1 MAIPHF
7 GFQGISKGKGQNIIA
22 SASYMARMKMKDQQE
37 ADPNK
42 KIKKSFSTTKDHYLT
57 MMMLPDRAPIEYQ
70 DPETCWNDLNAVEK
84 DRLAVRFL
92 LPIPKELTKEQGIE
106 LAKEWAYQEFV
117 SKGSVVQLSF
127 HLEKDNNNNFH
138 CHGLGSYRQL
148 VNGKWAEVKSRKL
161 YIDENGEPLEKVDT
175 PKLKNGKLQYNKDGS
190 IKFVKG
196 WQRLEYDKTGQ
207 PLLHEDGT
215 PFLKDIRIPELNP
228 DGTQATTK
236 NGKYRKLAWKERKL
250 QFTDLERKTASYEA
264 RMLWQDVQNEYYRK
278 HNIKDEKGNILQV
291 DLRSYAE
298 QDKDKPEEERRIPTK
313 HQGIGPAAELIKEEN
328 RKEMQRRKDIVNRK
342 KLAQKIDSNIKV
354 ITDYVEQDLK
364 PEEMYVSDY
373 MQPIKEAI
381 SLKNEIAD
389 EAHKILLDGYETTG
403 EEIRNLQK
411 QKTLS
416 DREQARLHLL
426 QDNKTSWEKSVHKI
440 NTIRNYNGTVNL
452 ESHCRKTWRGLTGW
466 KRYGY
471 VKNRNKRQAE
481 IYKSYLIH
489 KGQIDPTEQN
499 PDLSLPEKV
508 TLNQALYSIINGN
521 SVPGM
526 KASYD
531 KKLSAQQNTRNTAA
545 LTFAKWK
552 DNVTS
557 DLHTPPATSDFEIMT
572 VIQTVPERVTQLA
585 TDSKRIYYSAVP
597 HDYSMEQDHQR
608 YLTRMLEID
617 EAERL
622 AEEQR
627 RKAEADRRAAELER
641 IRKEEADRRAAEEK
655 RKAEEARKE
664 AERLAKE
671 QAEADRRAAEEK
683 RKAEETRKEAE
694 RLAKEQAEADQPA
707 AWSREEY
714 DRLSSIAKND
724 LEAYREAVIKHLSD
738 SEYTAKLNNY
748 NDYKELRDPVDAAY
762 QKWQAIKK
770 EEEEEARRK
779 TEESYFYNYEPNQDR
794 IDYYELRYNQEE
806 RIFNVKFKK
815 QFPDFPDGKVPEE
828 PDQADIEHT
837 IRQKYGKRQA
847 NLLIKD
853 TANLKFENKE
863 VLLENYKNSAAARNA
878 YWKLKPTDD
887 DPGTGKPAAAKTST
901 VAPPDHKKGNGRGG
915 NGHEL

>member
-22 SASYMARMKMKDQQE
+22 SASYMARKKMKDQQE

-42 KIKKSFSTTKDHYLT
+42 KIKKSFSTTKDHHLT

-92 LPIPKELTKEQGIE
+92 LPLPKELTKEESIA

-215 PFLKDIRIPELNP
+215 PVLKDIRIPELNP

-264 RMLWQDVQNEYYRK
+264 RMLWQDVQNEFFRK
-278 HNIKDEKGNILQV
+278 HNIRDEQENILQV

-298 QDKDKPEEERRIPTK
+298 QDKDKPEEERRIPTQ
-313 HQGIGPAAELIKEEN
+313 HQGIGPASELIAEEN

-342 KLAQKIDSNIKV
+342 KLAQKIDNNIKV

-364 PEEMYVSDY
+364 PEEMFVSDY

-389 EAHKILLDGYETTG
+389 EAHEILLDGYETTG

-416 DREQARLHLL
+416 DREQARLRLL

-508 TLNQALYSIINGN
+508 TLNQALYSVIKGN

-531 KKLSAQQNTRNTAA
+531 NKLSAQQNTRNAA
-545 LTFAKWK
+545 SVTFAKWK

-617 EAERL
+617 EAER
-622 AEEQR
+622 
-627 RKAEADRRAAELER
+627 
-641 IRKEEADRRAAEEK
+641 
-655 RKAEEARKE
+655 KAEEA
-664 AERLAKE
+664 
-671 QAEADRRAAEEK
+671 
-683 RKAEETRKEAE
+683 RKEAE

-714 DRLSSIAKND
+714 DRLSSIAKID

-770 EEEEEARRK
+770 VEEEEARRK

-794 IDYYELRYNQEE
+794 IDYYELRYKQEE
-806 RIFNVKFKK
+806 RIFDVKFKK

>member
-1 MAIPHF
+1 MAIGHF
-7 GFQGISKGKGQNIIA
+7 DFHGISKSKGNNIIA
-22 SASYMARMKMKDQQE
+22 SSSYMSRKRMKDE
-37 ADPNK
+37 TETDLGK
-42 KIKKSFSTTKDHYLT
+42 KYKKSYSTTKDHYLT
-57 MMMLPDRAPIEYQ
+57 MMMLPSGEPLEYN
-70 DPETCWNDLNAVEK
+70 DPERCWNDLNKIEQ

-92 LPIPKELTKEQGIE
+92 LPLPRELTKEQGIE

-175 PKLKNGKLQYNKDGS
+175 PKLKNGQLQYNKDGS

-215 PFLKDIRIPELNP
+215 PVLKDIRIPELNP

-342 KLAQKIDSNIKV
+342 KLVQKIDSNIKV
-354 ITDYVEQDLK
+354 ITDYVEQELK
-364 PEEMYVSDY
+364 PEEMFVSDY
-373 MQPIKEAI
+373 MQPIREAI

-389 EAHKILLDGYETTG
+389 EAHGILLNGYETTG

-411 QKTLS
+411 KKTLS
-416 DREQARLHLL
+416 DREQARLRLL

-508 TLNQALYSIINGN
+508 TLNQALYSVIKGN

-531 KKLSAQQNTRNTAA
+531 NKLSAQQNTRNTAA
-545 LTFAKWK
+545 VTFAKWK

-585 TDSKRIYYSAVP
+585 TNSKRIYYSAVP

-608 YLTRMLEID
+608 YLTRIMQI
-617 EAERL
+617 
-622 AEEQR
+622 EQ
-627 RKAEADRRAAELER
+627 AEADRRAAELER

-664 AERLAKE
+664 AERLAEE
-671 QAEADRRAAEEK
+671 QRRKAEADRRAAELE
-683 RKAEETRKEAE
+683 RIRKE
-694 RLAKEQAEADQPA
+694 EADRRA
-707 AWSREEY
+707 AASWSREEY
-714 DRLSSIAKND
+714 DRLSAIRTEKLERFRLAAMQHIAD
-724 LEAYREAVIKHLSD
+724 TEYQDQLERYEDYTQEKALVDKAYNRWKDYEESEQKAK
-738 SEYTAKLNNY
+738 SEYESRNSFFSLHEYTY
-748 NDYKELRDPVDAAY
+748 N
-762 QKWQAIKK
+762 
-770 EEEEEARRK
+770 
-779 TEESYFYNYEPNQDR
+779 
-794 IDYYELRYNQEE
+794 IDYAEINRLKRKYEDANNELEQ
-806 RIFNVKFKK
+806 
-815 QFPDFPDGKVPEE
+815 QFPTVPPKPDKV
-828 PDQADIEHT
+828 AI
-837 IRQKYGKRQA
+837 IREIKQKFGKRQA

-853 TANLKFENKE
+853 TADMKFKDKDI
-863 VLLENYKNSAAARNA
+863 LLAEYKAAAEEASA
-878 YWKLKPTDD
+878 YWKKKPTDPN
-887 DPGTGKPAAAKTST
+887 DPNDGKNIQQTQKNDNAATL
-901 VAPPDHKKGNGRGG
+901 VPPDRKRSKGKGMNM
-915 NGHEL
+915 

>member
-1 MAIPHF
+1 MAIGHF
-7 GFQGISKGKGQNIIA
+7 DFHGISKSKGNNIIA
-22 SASYMARMKMKDQQE
+22 SSSYMSRKRMKDE
-37 ADPNK
+37 TETDLGK
-42 KIKKSFSTTKDHYLT
+42 KYKKSYSTTKDHYLT
-57 MMMLPDRAPIEYQ
+57 MMMLPSGEPLEYN
-70 DPETCWNDLNAVEK
+70 DPERCWNDLNKIEQ

-92 LPIPKELTKEQGIE
+92 LPLPRELTKEQGIE

-175 PKLKNGKLQYNKDGS
+175 PKLKNGQLQYNKDGS

-215 PFLKDIRIPELNP
+215 PVLKDIRIPELNP

-342 KLAQKIDSNIKV
+342 KLVQKIDSNIKV
-354 ITDYVEQDLK
+354 ITDYVEQELK
-364 PEEMYVSDY
+364 PEEMFVSDY

-389 EAHKILLDGYETTG
+389 EAHEILLDGYETTG

-416 DREQARLHLL
+416 DREQARLRLL

-508 TLNQALYSIINGN
+508 TLNQALYSVIKGN

-531 KKLSAQQNTRNTAA
+531 NKLSAQQNTRNTAA
-545 LTFAKWK
+545 VTFAKWK

-572 VIQTVPERVTQLA
+572 VIQTVPERVTHLA
-585 TDSKRIYYSAVP
+585 TNSRLIYHSAVP
-597 HDYSMEQDHQR
+597 HDYTMEQDQQR
-608 YLTRMLEID
+608 YLTRIQVID
-617 EAERL
+617 EAERK
-622 AEEQR
+622 AEEAR
-627 RKAEADRRAAELER
+627 IEAERLAKEKAEADRRAAEQKRLAEEQR
-641 IRKEEADRRAAEEK
+641 KKAEADRRAVEEQRKKEEADRRAV
-655 RKAEEARKE
+655 
-664 AERLAKE
+664 
-671 QAEADRRAAEEK
+671 
-683 RKAEETRKEAE
+683 
-694 RLAKEQAEADQPA
+694 PS
-707 AWSREEY
+707 WSREEY
-714 DRLSSIAKND
+714 DRLSAIRNEKLERFRIAVMQHVAITEYQEQLQQYEEYEKAKTPVD
-724 LEAYREAVIKHLSD
+724 KAYTDWKQYEADEQERK
-738 SEYTAKLNNY
+738 SEY
-748 NDYKELRDPVDAAY
+748 
-762 QKWQAIKK
+762 
-770 EEEEEARRK
+770 
-779 TEESYFYNYEPNQDR
+779 ESKNSFFSPFTYTYS
-794 IDYYELRYNQEE
+794 IDYTEINRLKRKYEDARDELDEN
-806 RIFNVKFKK
+806 
-815 QFPDFPDGKVPEE
+815 FPTVPAKPDKGS
-828 PDQADIEHT
+828 I
-837 IRQKYGKRQA
+837 IRQTKQRFGKRQA

-853 TANLKFENKE
+853 VADLKFKDKDI
-863 VLLENYKNSAAARNA
+863 LLAEYKAAAEEASA
-878 YWKLKPTDD
+878 YWKKKPTDPN
-887 DPGTGKPAAAKTST
+887 DPNAGKNNIKQTQKNDNAATLE
-901 VAPPDHKKGNGRGG
+901 PPDRKRSKGKGRGM
-915 NGHEL
+915 

>member
-22 SASYMARMKMKDQQE
+22 SASYMARKKMKDQQE

-42 KIKKSFSTTKDHYLT
+42 KIKKSFSTTKDHHLT

-117 SKGSVVQLSF
+117 SKGHVVQLSF
-127 HLEKDNNNNFH
+127 HEEKDKNGNFH

-148 VNGKWAEVKSRKL
+148 VNGEWADVKSHKAFV
-161 YIDENGEPLEKVDT
+161 DENGEPLEKVNT
-175 PKLKNGKLQYNKDGS
+175 PKLKNGKLQYDSHGN
-190 IKFVKG
+190 IKFTKG
-196 WQRLEYDKTGQ
+196 WQRLEYDKDGK
-207 PLLHEDGT
+207 PILNEDGT
-215 PFLKDIRIPELNP
+215 PVLKDIRIPLLNP
-228 DGTQATTK
+228 DGTQKTTN
-236 NGKYRKLAWKERKL
+236 NGKYKKPAWKERKITL
-250 QFTDLERKTASYEA
+250 SDLERRTASAEA
-264 RMLWQDVQNEYYRK
+264 RHLWQDVQNEFFRK
-278 HNIKDEKGNILQV
+278 HNIRDEQGNILQV

-298 QDKDKPEEERRIPTK
+298 QDKDKPEEERRIPTQ
-313 HQGIGPAAELIKEEN
+313 HQGIGPASELIAEEN

-342 KLAQKIDSNIKV
+342 KLVQKIDSNIKV

-364 PEEMYVSDY
+364 PEEMFVSDY

-389 EAHKILLDGYETTG
+389 EAHEILLDGYKTTG

-416 DREQARLHLL
+416 DREQARLRLL

-508 TLNQALYSIINGN
+508 TLNQALYSVIKGN

-531 KKLSAQQNTRNTAA
+531 NKLSAQQNTRNTASV
-545 LTFAKWK
+545 TFAKWK

-597 HDYSMEQDHQR
+597 HDYSMEQDYQR
-608 YLTRMLEID
+608 YLTRIMEID
-617 EAERL
+617 EAERKAEEARKEAERL

-627 RKAEADRRAAELER
+627 RKAEADRMAV
-641 IRKEEADRRAAEEK
+641 EEK
-655 RKAEEARKE
+655 RKQE
-664 AERLAKE
+664 AERLSAIAKRNAIQKYE
-671 QAEADRRAAEEK
+671 EWLKKENQLMAAVQKNVSDSKSLYLQTVTGNAVDSRMKSWNDYDSARKSVDRL
-683 RKAEETRKEAE
+683 ETRYDDIRYE
-694 RLAKEQAEADQPA
+694 EQEKADK
-707 AWSREEY
+707 
-714 DRLSSIAKND
+714 SSFWN
-724 LEAYREAVIKHLSD
+724 R
-738 SEYTAKLNNY
+738 
-748 NDYKELRDPVDAAY
+748 
-762 QKWQAIKK
+762 
-770 EEEEEARRK
+770 
-779 TEESYFYNYEPNQDR
+779 YEPNQHR
-794 IDYYELRYNQEE
+794 IDSAYADWQRAKRKFDDTYAF
-806 RIFNVKFKK
+806 RI
-815 QFPDFPDGKVPEE
+815 PEK
-828 PDQADIEHT
+828 PDIEAVWSAEWKIAEKHF
-837 IRQKYGKRQA
+837 G
-847 NLLIKD
+847 NMSVSDVIKAYKENGID
-853 TANLKFENKE
+853 TK
-863 VLLENYKNSAAARNA
+863 
-878 YWKLKPTDD
+878 KLKSDYQALIRHRQNRPVNPDAPADGIQQNTNQPQKQTHARQDEKTIEKD
-887 DPGTGKPAAAKTST
+887 RKGRKPYTG
-901 VAPPDHKKGNGRGG
+901 R
-915 NGHEL
+915 

>member
-22 SASYMARMKMKDQQE
+22 SASYMARKKMKDQQE

-42 KIKKSFSTTKDHYLT
+42 KIKKSFSTTKDHHLT

-92 LPIPKELTKEQGIE
+92 LPIPKELTKEQGIA

-117 SKGSVVQLSF
+117 SKGHVVQLSF
-127 HLEKDNNNNFH
+127 HEEKDKNGNFH

-148 VNGKWAEVKSRKL
+148 VNGEWAEVKSHKAFV
-161 YIDENGEPLEKVDT
+161 DENGEPLEKVNT
-175 PKLKNGKLQYNKDGS
+175 PKLKNGKLQYDSQNN
-190 IKFVKG
+190 IIFTKG
-196 WQRLEYDKTGQ
+196 WQELVYDKNRK
-207 PLLHEDGT
+207 PVLHEDGT
-215 PFLKDIRIPELNP
+215 PVLKDIRIPLLNP
-228 DGTQATTK
+228 DGTQKTTN
-236 NGKYRKLAWKERKL
+236 NGKYKKPAWKERKITL
-250 QFTDLERKTASYEA
+250 SDLERRTASAEA
-264 RMLWQDVQNEYYRK
+264 RHLWQDVQNEFFRK
-278 HNIKDEKGNILQV
+278 HNIRDEQGNILQV

-298 QDKDKPEEERRIPTK
+298 QDKDKPEEERRIPTQ
-313 HQGIGPAAELIKEEN
+313 HQGIGPASELIAEEN
-328 RKEMQRRKDIVNRK
+328 RKEMQRRKDIVNSK

-364 PEEMYVSDY
+364 PEEMFVSDY

-389 EAHKILLDGYETTG
+389 EAHEILLDGYKTTG

-416 DREQARLHLL
+416 NREQARLRLL

-499 PDLSLPEKV
+499 PDLSLPKKV
-508 TLNQALYSIINGN
+508 TLNQALYSVIKGN
-521 SVPGM
+521 SVPNM

-531 KKLSAQQNTRNTAA
+531 NKLSAQQNTRNTAA
-545 LTFAKWK
+545 VTFAKWK

-641 IRKEEADRRAAEEK
+641 IRKEEADRRAA
-655 RKAEEARKE
+655 AS
-664 AERLAKE
+664 
-671 QAEADRRAAEEK
+671 
-683 RKAEETRKEAE
+683 
-694 RLAKEQAEADQPA
+694 
-707 AWSREEY
+707 WSREEY
-714 DRLSSIAKND
+714 DRLSAIAKND
-724 LEAYREAVIKHLSD
+724 IENYRIGAMEAMVEIEYQQQLERNEDYTQEKAIVDKHYNRWKDYEESEQRAK
-738 SEYTAKLNNY
+738 SEY
-748 NDYKELRDPVDAAY
+748 
-762 QKWQAIKK
+762 
-770 EEEEEARRK
+770 
-779 TEESYFYNYEPNQDR
+779 ESRNSFFSLHEYTYH
-794 IDYYELRYNQEE
+794 IDYDEISRLKQRYENARNELEE
-806 RIFNVKFKK
+806 KFPTVPPK
-815 QFPDFPDGKVPEE
+815 PDKVAIMRE
-828 PDQADIEHT
+828 IK
-837 IRQKYGKRQA
+837 RKFGKRQI

-853 TANLKFENKE
+853 TKDLDFEGKEFMLNKI
-863 VLLENYKNSAAARNA
+863 KNSSAKRNE
-878 YWKLKPTDD
+878 YWEMKPD
-887 DPGTGKPAAAKTST
+887 DPNDPNAGKNIQQTQKNDNAATL
-901 VAPPDHKKGNGRGG
+901 VPPDRKRSKGKGRGM
-915 NGHEL
+915 

>member
-22 SASYMARMKMKDQQE
+22 SASYMARKKMKDQQE

-42 KIKKSFSTTKDHYLT
+42 KIKKSFSTTKDHHLT

-92 LPIPKELTKEQGIE
+92 LPLPKELTKEESIA

-117 SKGSVVQLSF
+117 SKGHVVQLSF
-127 HLEKDNNNNFH
+127 HEEKDKNGNFH

-148 VNGKWAEVKSRKL
+148 VNGEWAEVKSHKAFV
-161 YIDENGEPLEKVDT
+161 DENGEPLEKVNT
-175 PKLKNGKLQYNKDGS
+175 PKLKNGKLQYDSHGN
-190 IKFVKG
+190 IKFTKG
-196 WQRLEYDKTGQ
+196 WQRLECDKDGK
-207 PLLHEDGT
+207 PILNEDGT
-215 PFLKDIRIPELNP
+215 PVLKDIRIPLLNP
-228 DGTQATTK
+228 DGTQKTTN
-236 NGKYRKLAWKERKL
+236 NGKYKKPAWKERKITL
-250 QFTDLERKTASYEA
+250 SDLERRTASAEA
-264 RMLWQDVQNEYYRK
+264 RHLWQDVQNEFFRK
-278 HNIKDEKGNILQV
+278 HNIRDEQGNILQV

-298 QDKDKPEEERRIPTK
+298 QDKDKPEEERRIPTQ
-313 HQGIGPAAELIKEEN
+313 HQGIGPASELIAEEN
-328 RKEMQRRKDIVNRK
+328 QKEMQRRKDIVNRK

-364 PEEMYVSDY
+364 PEEMFVSDY

-389 EAHKILLDGYETTG
+389 EAHEILLDGYETTG

-411 QKTLS
+411 KKTLS
-416 DREQARLHLL
+416 DREQARLRLL
-426 QDNKTSWEKSVHKI
+426 QDNKTSWEKSIYKI
-440 NTIRNYNGTVNL
+440 NTIRNYNGTVKL

-508 TLNQALYSIINGN
+508 TLNQALYSVIKGN
-521 SVPGM
+521 SVPNM

-531 KKLSAQQNTRNTAA
+531 NKLSAQQNTRNTASV
-545 LTFAKWK
+545 TFAKWK

-608 YLTRMLEID
+608 YLTRIMEID
-617 EAERL
+617 EAERKTEEARKEAERL

-627 RKAEADRRAAELER
+627 RKAEADRMAV
-641 IRKEEADRRAAEEK
+641 EEK
-655 RKAEEARKE
+655 RKQE
-664 AERLAKE
+664 AERLSAIAKRNYE
-671 QAEADRRAAEEK
+671 EWLKKENQLMAAVQKNVSDSKSLYLQTVTGNAVDARMKSWNDYDSARKSVDRL
-683 RKAEETRKEAE
+683 ETRYDDIRYE
-694 RLAKEQAEADQPA
+694 EQEKADK
-707 AWSREEY
+707 
-714 DRLSSIAKND
+714 SSFWN
-724 LEAYREAVIKHLSD
+724 R
-738 SEYTAKLNNY
+738 
-748 NDYKELRDPVDAAY
+748 
-762 QKWQAIKK
+762 
-770 EEEEEARRK
+770 
-779 TEESYFYNYEPNQDR
+779 YEPNQHR
-794 IDYYELRYNQEE
+794 IDSAYADWQRAKRKFDDTYAF
-806 RIFNVKFKK
+806 RI
-815 QFPDFPDGKVPEE
+815 PEK
-828 PDQADIEHT
+828 PDIEAVWSAEWKIAEKHFGNMSVSDVIKAYKENGIDTKKLESDYQALIRHRKNRPVNPGAPADGIQQNTNQPQKETHGQQDEKT
-837 IRQKYGKRQA
+837 IE
-847 NLLIKD
+847 KD
-853 TANLKFENKE
+853 RKG
-863 VLLENYKNSAAARNA
+863 R
-878 YWKLKPTDD
+878 KPY
-887 DPGTGKPAAAKTST
+887 TG
-901 VAPPDHKKGNGRGG
+901 R
-915 NGHEL
+915 

>member
-22 SASYMARMKMKDQQE
+22 SASYMARKKMKDQQE

-70 DPETCWNDLNAVEK
+70 DPEVCWNDLNAVEK

-92 LPIPKELTKEQGIE
+92 LPLPKELTKEQGIA

-117 SKGSVVQLSF
+117 AKGHVVQLSF
-127 HLEKDNNNNFH
+127 HEEKDKNGNFH

-148 VNGKWAEVKSRKL
+148 VNGEWAEVKSHKAFV
-161 YIDENGEPLEKVDT
+161 DENGEPLEKVNT
-175 PKLKNGKLQYNKDGS
+175 PKLKNGKLQYDSHGN
-190 IKFVKG
+190 IKFTKG
-196 WQRLEYDKTGQ
+196 WQRLECDKDGK
-207 PLLHEDGT
+207 PILNEDGT
-215 PFLKDIRIPELNP
+215 PVLKDIRIPLLNP
-228 DGTQATTK
+228 DGTQKTTN
-236 NGKYRKLAWKERKL
+236 NGKYKKLSWKERKITL
-250 QFTDLERKTASYEA
+250 SDLERRTASAEA
-264 RMLWQDVQNEYYRK
+264 RHLWQDVQNEFFRK
-278 HNIKDEKGNILQV
+278 HNIRDEQGNILQV

-298 QDKDKPEEERRIPTK
+298 QDKDKPEEERRIPTQ
-313 HQGIGPAAELIKEEN
+313 HQGIGPASELIAEEN

-364 PEEMYVSDY
+364 PEELFVSDY
-373 MQPIKEAI
+373 MQPIREAI

-389 EAHKILLDGYETTG
+389 EAHEILLDGYETTG

-416 DREQARLHLL
+416 DREQARLRLL

-481 IYKSYLIH
+481 IYKSYLIY

-508 TLNQALYSIINGN
+508 TLNQALYSVIKGN
-521 SVPGM
+521 SVPNM

-531 KKLSAQQNTRNTAA
+531 NKLSAQQNTRNTAA
-545 LTFAKWK
+545 VTFAKWK

-617 EAERL
+617 EAERI
-622 AEEQR
+622 AKE
-627 RKAEADRRAAELER
+627 KAEADRRAAELER

-664 AERLAKE
+664 AERLAEE
-671 QAEADRRAAEEK
+671 QRKKAEADRRAA
-683 RKAEETRKEAE
+683 AS
-694 RLAKEQAEADQPA
+694 
-707 AWSREEY
+707 WSREEY
-714 DRLSSIAKND
+714 DRLSAIRTEKLERFRLAAMQHIAD
-724 LEAYREAVIKHLSD
+724 TEYQDQLERYEDYTQEKAIVDIAYNRWKDYEESEQKAK
-738 SEYTAKLNNY
+738 SEY
-748 NDYKELRDPVDAAY
+748 
-762 QKWQAIKK
+762 
-770 EEEEEARRK
+770 
-779 TEESYFYNYEPNQDR
+779 ESRNSFFSLHEYTYH
-794 IDYYELRYNQEE
+794 IDYNEISRLEQRYENARTELEE
-806 RIFNVKFKK
+806 KFPTVPAKPDKVAIIREIK
-815 QFPDFPDGKVPEE
+815 QKF
-828 PDQADIEHT
+828 
-837 IRQKYGKRQA
+837 GKRQA

-853 TANLKFENKE
+853 VADLKFKDKDI
-863 VLLENYKNSAAARNA
+863 LLAEYKAAAEEATA
-878 YWKLKPTDD
+878 YWKKKPTDPN
-887 DPGTGKPAAAKTST
+887 DPNAGKNNQQTQKKDNTT
-901 VAPPDHKKGNGRGG
+901 TIVQPDRKRSKGKGMGM
-915 NGHEL
+915 